1 METLQVILDLL
12 WVVALG
18 WLATTLMLGLM
29 GGSIPWPY
37 PRHWRWGSA
46 TLDAAYA
53 LPDDPALEPAHV
65 TPKLLERR
73 LASGN
78 WLDHNLRRN

>member
-18 WLATTLMLGLM
+18 WLATTVMFRLM
-29 GGSIPWPY
+29 GGPIPWPY

-53 LPDDPALEPAHV
+53 LPDDPALEPAPV

-73 LASGN
+73 LASVD

>member
-1 METLQVILDLL
+1 METIQVILVLL

-18 WLATTLMLGLM
+18 WLATTLMLGPM

-53 LPDDPALEPAHV
+53 VPDDPALLSLR
-65 TPKLLERR
+65 TSRR
-73 LASGN
+73 SC
-78 WLDHNLRRN
+78 